1 MAEHGVEP
9 LNSAF
14 SDQKPPLARGPSSLG
29 PRENRQSDEA
39 RELTSL
45 LDVSK
50 SLAGASRLKTRVHH
64 VLEILERHHGA
75 VRSAVTLLSEG
86 SHELYIEAS
95 VGLSSGGR
103 LVRYRI
109 GEGGDGPRGGDG

>member
-1 MAEHGVEP
+1 MAEHGVQARRI
-9 LNSAF
+9 AF
-14 SDQKPPLARGPSSLG
+14 SDQTPPPATGPSRLG
-29 PRENRQSDEA
+29 SHENEETEEA

-50 SLAGASRLKTRVHH
+50 SLSGASRLKTRIHH

-75 VRSAVTLLSEG
+75 FRSAVTLLREG
-86 SHELYIEAS
+86 AHELYIEAS
-95 VGLSSGGR
+95 IGLSSGGR

-109 GEGGDGPRGGDG
+109 GEGVTG